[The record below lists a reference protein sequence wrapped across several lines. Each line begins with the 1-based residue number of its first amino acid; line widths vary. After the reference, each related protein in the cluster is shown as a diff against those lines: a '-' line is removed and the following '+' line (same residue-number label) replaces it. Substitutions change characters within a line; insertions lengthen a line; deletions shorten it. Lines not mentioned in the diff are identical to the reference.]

1 MKVFVPRNIEKWWLN
16 MNFQIGPLSVS
27 LVQLIILAA
36 WIWLGLLSWNTV
48 VKWGWGKW
56 AATVLALVT
65 MLPFF
70 VVAFFKMSELSL
82 LPFLAKLRRNRF
94 LDTTKK
100 TQTNDSKIDP
110 LEVMI
115 KSTHAK
121 YEDMQKQEQKT
132 LSIDDFK
139 NKKKLSSDEL
149 LS

>member
-27 LVQLIILAA
+27 LIQLVILAA
-36 WIWLGLLSWNTV
+36 GIGIWLLAWNTV
-48 VKWGWGKW
+48 VKTWWNKGV
-56 AATVLALVT
+56 ATVLALLT

-70 VVAFFKMSELSL
+70 VIAFFKMSELSL
-82 LPFLAKLRRNRF
+82 LPFLAKIRRNRF

-100 TQTNDSKIDP
+100 TQTNDTKIDP
-110 LEVMI
+110 LQVMI
-115 KSTHAK
+115 KSSHAK
-121 YEDMQKQEQKT
+121 YEDNQLQEQKT

>member
-27 LVQLIILAA
+27 LIQLVILAA
-36 WIWLGLLSWNTV
+36 GIGIWLLAWNTV
-48 VKWGWGKW
+48 VKTWWNKW
-56 AATVLALVT
+56 VATVLALLT

-70 VVAFFKMSELSL
+70 VIAFFKMSELSL
-82 LPFLAKLRRNRF
+82 LPFLAKIRRNRF

-100 TQTNDSKIDP
+100 TQTNDTKIDP
-110 LEVMI
+110 LQVMI
-115 KSTHAK
+115 KSSHAK
-121 YEDMQKQEQKT
+121 YEDNQLQEQKT

>member
-27 LVQLIILAA
+27 LIQLVILA
-36 WIWLGLLSWNTV
+36 WGIGIGLLAWNTV
-48 VKWGWGKW
+48 VKTWGNKGV
-56 AATVLALVT
+56 ATVLAILT

-70 VVAFFKMSELSL
+70 VIAFFKMSELSL
-82 LPFLAKLRRNRF
+82 LPFLAKIRRNRF

-100 TQTNDSKIDP
+100 TQTNDAKIDP
-110 LEVMI
+110 LQVMI
-115 KSTHAK
+115 KSSHAK
-121 YEDMQKQEQKT
+121 YEDMQQQEQKT